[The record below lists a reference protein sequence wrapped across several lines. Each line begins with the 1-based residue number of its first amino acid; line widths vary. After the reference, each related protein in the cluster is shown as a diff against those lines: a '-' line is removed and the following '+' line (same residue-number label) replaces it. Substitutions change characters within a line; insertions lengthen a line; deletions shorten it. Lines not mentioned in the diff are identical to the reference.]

1 MSKADMTDP
10 SVLSLGRSMSSSY
23 SSYIRCKRTVDVL
36 CSMVLLMFLL
46 PVIILIVLGIGM
58 CGGPIFFVHERVGY
72 GGVSFNCLKFRTMR
86 VDAEQVLNDLLMRD
100 PVARLEWDNTR
111 KLRDDP
117 RITRIGR
124 LLRALSL
131 DELPQLINIIRGDM
145 SLVGPRP
152 VVAAELESFYK
163 PLGGVGA
170 YLSVRPGLTG
180 QWQIC
185 GRSDKSYAERVGL
198 DMAYVSDMSLTT
210 DTFIILKTLRVVLSR
225 KGAR

>member
-1 MSKADMTDP
+1 MTDP
-10 SVLSLGRSMSSSY
+10 SILSIGRSTSSSQSY
-23 SSYIRCKRTVDVL
+23 YIRTKRIVDVL
-36 CSMVLLMFLL
+36 GAIALLLFLS
-46 PVIILIVLGIGM
+46 PVLIVIVLCLGA
-58 CGGPIFFVHERVGY
+58 CGGPVLFVHERVGH
-72 GGVSFNCLKFRTMR
+72 GGTSFNCLKFRTMHIN
-86 VDAEQVLNDLLMRD
+86 AEQVLNDLLMRD
-100 PVARLEWDNTR
+100 PVARLEWESTR

-117 RITRIGR
+117 RITRIGH

-185 GRSDKSYAERVGL
+185 GRSDRSYEERVGL

-210 DTFIILKTLRVVLSR
+210 DAFIILKTLRVVLSR

>member
-1 MSKADMTDP
+1 MTDP
-10 SVLSLGRSMSSSY
+10 SILSIGQSTSSSHSY
-23 SSYIRCKRTVDVL
+23 YIRTKRIVDVL
-36 CSMVLLMFLL
+36 GAIALLLFLS
-46 PVIILIVLGIGM
+46 PVLIVIVLCLAA
-58 CGGPIFFVHERVGY
+58 CGGPIFFVHERVGH
-72 GGVSFNCLKFRTMR
+72 GGTSFNCLKFRTMHIN
-86 VDAEQVLNDLLMRD
+86 AEQVLNDLLMRD
-100 PVARLEWDNTR
+100 PVARLEWESTR

-117 RITRIGR
+117 RITRIGH

-185 GRSDKSYAERVGL
+185 GRSDRSYEERVGL
-198 DMAYVSDMSLTT
+198 DVAYVSDMSLTT
-210 DTFIILKTLRVVLSR
+210 DAFIILKTLRVVLSR